1 MFMTISENLGLKTA
15 IRMIMF
21 LLADYRF
28 NEVMKI
34 LWNEQ
39 MLVGAREKLIPKKY
53 IQDRSLCPSSHNF
66 CPKT

>member
-1 MFMTISENLGLKTA
+1 
-15 IRMIMF
+15 MF

-53 IQDRSLCPSSHNF
+53 IQDHPYTVAEKMIEYQIKIAFSQKSP
-66 CPKT
+66 